1 MRQQARNDSCGR
13 SVPVFS
19 GAMVCFL
26 SVVGVVAQGPPIYAP
41 LDTNAP
47 IPFFIAAAAP
57 GSESR
62 GSDRELATWALEAW
76 ARTSGGVLRFVPGGE
91 DDALVRVYFVT
102 ASAGQ
107 YGEMQPLLVHGRRGA
122 EVYIRPDTSAL
133 GPDIA
138 RLARSDTPFRET
150 IVYLTCVHEIGHALG
165 LRHTSN
171 YDDVMY
177 YFGEG
182 GDIPRYFG
190 RYRDQLGSRE
200 DIATHDGI
208 SAGDR
213 AQLRALYNLG

>member
-1 MRQQARNDSCGR
+1 MGR
-13 SVPVFS
+13 WPQVNSA
-19 GAMVCFL
+19 GRLTCL
-26 SVVGVVAQGPPIYAP
+26 VVGAALSLLAVAPGAQTLPIYAP
-41 LDTNAP
+41 LDTSAP
-47 IPFFIAAAAP
+47 IPFLIAGATP

-62 GSDRELATWALEAW
+62 QSDRELATWALEAW

-91 DDALVRVYFVT
+91 DDALVRVYFVA

-122 EVYIRPDTSAL
+122 EVYIRPDTDAL

-138 RLARSDTPFRET
+138 RLARSDALFRET

-177 YFGEG
+177 YFGDG

-190 RYRDQLGSRE
+190 RYRDQLGSRA
-200 DIATHDGI
+200 DIAAHAGI

-213 AQLRALYNLG
+213 AQLRALYGPN